1 MAQALRGP
9 ACSPSAD
16 RLRHAALPGSWRGSR
31 LDAQRC
37 LVPRNLVYKHPSKY
51 ITSESIIKITQ
62 IDIEETIDL

>member
-1 MAQALRGP
+1 MAQALRGS

-37 LVPRNLVYKHPSKY
+37 LPRAQLGYQKHPSNY
-51 ITSESIIKITQ
+51 ITSESIIK
-62 IDIEETIDL
+62 